1 MENELIGIAMDMI
14 LKAGD
19 ARLHIHEA
27 LAYMKEFAFDK
38 AEQSLS
44 EGESDLRASHRTQT
58 DVIQN
63 EARGNTYQYS
73 MLFAHAQDTLM
84 TVNSEYNLAKEMLG
98 IFRMMDERYCRKGE
112 PA

>member
-1 MENELIGIAMDMI
+1 MENELITIAMDMI

-27 LAYMKEFAFDK
+27 LAHMKNFAFDE
-38 AEQSLS
+38 AEKSLE
-44 EGESDLRASHRTQT
+44 EGERDLRASHRTQT

-63 EARGNTYQYS
+63 EARGNTYEYS

-84 TVNSEYNLAKEMLG
+84 TVNSEYNLARELLG
-98 IFRMMDERYCRKGE
+98 IFRMMDERYQRKE
-112 PA
+112 VTA